1 MKKIPIFFTFDDA
14 YAVPAAVAFYS
25 LLNKAKDG
33 VFYEMHVLHSDV
45 TQESQAMLRA
55 VVSRFQNASLTF
67 RNTDGFLRQ
76 EWEKGNFAGHQRR
89 SQFTLDAVMR
99 CFAARFFPQYD
110 KIIYSDVDIVVQD
123 DISGL
128 FDVDLTDKYVASFLH
143 PFIKSNAQEL
153 SHLPSAYYEKLKD
166 TYFGGGIWVMNL
178 EKIRQDDLE
187 GKMLEIIKD
196 DSIRKRWPDQDI
208 MNIACEN
215 KVAYIPLNYVA
226 FPYLL
231 DYLQKPDFVSHY
243 SRDELFD
250 SIINPK
256 ILHFAA
262 FKPWNTEGPYWEEW
276 WAIFRYL
283 NLPKTSLITIDYKRH
298 KNRVKKLRFAVKI
311 LSFAV
316 VFLLIGFMAD
326 LVWILK

>member
-1 MKKIPIFFTFDDA
+1 MKTIPIFFTFDNN

-33 VFYEMHVLHSDV
+33 VFYEMHVLHSDI

-76 EWEKGNFAGHQRR
+76 EWEKGNFDGHQQKD
-89 SQFTLDAVMR
+89 QFSLDVIVR

-110 KIIYSDVDIVVQD
+110 KIVYSDVDIVVQD
-123 DISGL
+123 DISEL
-128 FDVDLTDKYVASFLH
+128 FDIDLTDKYLAAFLDPVLKYSTKEIEH
-143 PFIKSNAQEL
+143 L
-153 SHLPSAYYEKLKD
+153 SPEYVEKLKD
-166 TYFGGGIWVMNL
+166 SYFGSGILVMNL
-178 EKIRQDDLE
+178 QKIRQDNLE
-187 GKMLEIIKD
+187 EKMIAVIRD
-196 DSIRKRWPDQDI
+196 DTIVKKFPDQDVL
-208 MNIACEN
+208 NIVCEN
-215 KVAYIPLNYVA
+215 KVAYLPLNYVGL
-226 FPYLL
+226 PYLL
-231 DYLQKPDFVSHY
+231 GYLKRPDFVSHY
-243 SRDELFD
+243 SRDELYD

-262 FKPWNTEGPYWEEW
+262 FKPWNREGPYWEAW

-316 VFLLIGFMAD
+316 VFLLIGFMVN

>member
-67 RNTDGFLRQ
+67 RNTDGFLCQ

-123 DISGL
+123 DVSEL
-128 FDVDLTDKYVASFLH
+128 FDIDLTDKYIASFLN
-143 PFIKSNAQEL
+143 PFMKSNAQEL

-196 DSIRKRWPDQDI
+196 DSIRKRWLDQDI

-262 FKPWNTEGPYWEEW
+262 FKPWNREGPYWEEW

-283 NLPKTSLITIDYKRH
+283 NLPRTSLITTDYARF
-298 KNRVKKLRFAVKI
+298 KNRIKRLQRINKI
-311 LSFAV
+311 LSIALAFTAAAV
-316 VFLLIGFMAD
+316 LSLLFFG
-326 LVWILK
+326 

>member
-1 MKKIPIFFTFDDA
+1 MKRIPVFFTFDDN
-14 YAVPAAVAFYS
+14 YVVPAAVAFYS

-33 VFYEMHVLHSDV
+33 VFYEMHVLHSDI

-55 VVSRFQNASLTF
+55 VVSRFENASLTF
-67 RNTDGFLRQ
+67 IDTGDFLLR
-76 EWEKGNFAGHQRR
+76 EWQKGNFDGHQRR
-89 SQFTLDAVMR
+89 TQFPLEVIIR
-99 CFAARFFPQYD
+99 CFAAKFFPQYD
-110 KIIYSDVDIVVQD
+110 KIIYSDVDVVFKD
-123 DISGL
+123 DISEL
-128 FDVDLTDKYVASFLH
+128 YDIDLTGKYLAAVRDPFLK
-143 PFIKSNAQEL
+143 FSKTEL
-153 SHLPSAYYEKLKD
+153 AHLPLKERD
-166 TYFGGGIWVMNL
+166 RLDSEYFAGGILVFNLAQIRKDNL
-178 EKIRQDDLE
+178 EDEMLKVINDDTVV
-187 GKMLEIIKD
+187 KKF
-196 DSIRKRWPDQDI
+196 PDQDV
-208 MNIACEN
+208 MNIACKG
-215 KVAYIPLNYVA
+215 KVAYLPLNYIA

-262 FKPWNTEGPYWEEW
+262 FKPWNREGPYWEEW

-283 NLPKTSLITIDYKRH
+283 NLPKMSLITIDYKRH

-316 VFLLIGFMAD
+316 VFLLIGFMVN